1 MQPRDQDWEKYFYE
15 QKLIS
20 GKVLVPYI
28 FSTLSVLAD
37 NSVLN
42 IRWLRNFYTTAF
54 SAFLVPDPS
63 LPE

>member
-42 IRWLRNFYTTAF
+42 I
-54 SAFLVPDPS
+54 
-63 LPE
+63 